1 MYKFLFL
8 KKLKHLTRHT
18 QKFSVLLPDLTD
30 FNFST
35 LPLVSF
41 YHSKK
46 VLFLVWMVNYFF

>member
-46 VLFLVWMVNYFF
+46 VLFLV